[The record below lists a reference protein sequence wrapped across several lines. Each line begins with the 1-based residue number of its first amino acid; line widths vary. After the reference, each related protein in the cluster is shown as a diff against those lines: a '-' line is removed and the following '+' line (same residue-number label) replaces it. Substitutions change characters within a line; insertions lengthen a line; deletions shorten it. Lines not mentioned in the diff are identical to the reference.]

1 VELAQEPLPWT
12 QAVNSSLGP
21 SRAFYFR
28 VNGLPVYAKGAN
40 NIPSDQFESRV
51 TPELLWDYLSSAK
64 DAHFNMLRVWGGGLY
79 ERDEFFEY
87 CDQLGIMIYR
97 ASHTAVPPRIVY
109 TFVRVSVHLYVR
121 VYRCVTDDMMFSDQI
136 YPWHQE
142 FLASVA
148 AETTYQVRR
157 LSYHPS
163 LVLWSGTNELLP
175 GAVTNLAPFTGDG
188 EEYHTFVALSC
199 IVSPLHFYL

>member
-1 VELAQEPLPWT
+1 MELAQEPLPWS

-64 DAHFNMLRVWGGGLY
+64 DAHFNMLRVWGGGLC

-97 ASHTAVPPRIVY
+97 ASHTACH
-109 TFVRVSVHLYVR
+109 RVSSTRLCVCPSIYTCALPLWHRRHDVQRPNLPVASG
-121 VYRCVTDDMMFSDQI
+121 VLSVCRCGNDI
-136 YPWHQE
+136 
-142 FLASVA
+142 
-148 AETTYQVRR
+148 
-157 LSYHPS
+157 PS
-163 LVLWSGTNELLP
+163 APAVIPPKP
-175 GAVTNLAPFTGDG
+175 GALVRN
-188 EEYHTFVALSC
+188 E
-199 IVSPLHFYL
+199 